1 MIEIKDEILTGEPR
15 YRVRDNN
22 GNIIQDNVTIEQ
34 ITPVKQEGT
43 SVNKALF
50 TNFNNGIMDETKE
63 AIFDYTLTEDAEQF
77 DIDGLDLL
85 ADGGLYELIVIG
97 GSNTSADTVGLGMR
111 VNGITDSVYR
121 GKTYSASNANAR
133 DYTSIGV
140 GTNGISST
148 KFGISDNLL
157 CVTSIGQ
164 ENSATA
170 HFYNSSVRGVEN
182 VTSISIV
189 LPSNSGATGIKAG
202 TQIKLYKRR

>member
-43 SVNKALF
+43 EINKSLF

-77 DIDGLDLL
+77 DINGLDLL

-97 GSNTSADTVGLGMR
+97 GVNKASGAVGLGMR
-111 VNGITDSVYR
+111 INGITDSVYA
-121 GKTYSASNANAR
+121 GKSYSASSINSR
-133 DYTSIGV
+133 DYIDIGCATAGMTTTLIGLIDGVRATSIGV
-140 GTNGISST
+140 DGAST
-148 KFGISDNLL
+148 
-157 CVTSIGQ
+157 
-164 ENSATA
+164 E
-170 HFYNSSVRGVEN
+170 HFYNAKVANIVN

-189 LPSNSGATGIKAG
+189 LPSNSTATGVKAG